1 MGWVVERGG
10 RELLNQCNTISK
22 LIKKPFEITTTMNR
36 KTLTLISSASILFLI
51 GCSQIGPMRY
61 SQYTG
66 QKKNWQVANGAMAE
80 TQYTVPVYRGW
91 PDRSYN
97 VIGSI
102 RFVNPNKY
110 WDDGVI
116 NMACSMAKQKGG
128 DAIIMRYG
136 SEFGVGMTTGSAGD
150 PKIFTGNDITGLVI
164 KWKTPAEIETE
175 RATLAHLT
183 GRLNQEHPEL
193 ATKKELVDLAIEFVR
208 FQGLNLDSD
217 EASQQL
223 EQVLTA
229 VAQPAKGGQA
239 KWLFRGTVH
248 AGSLTTS
255 MSDTVYG
262 VADITANGN
271 NLTIVSTSERSDL
284 TFSGESKDGRLS
296 GQLSFA
302 AGSTI
307 ISAKA
312 DGVFTDEKTTLA
324 GQGQTPD
331 GTFQGSFSFS
341 R

>member
-1 MGWVVERGG
+1 
-10 RELLNQCNTISK
+10 
-22 LIKKPFEITTTMNR
+22 
-36 KTLTLISSASILFLI
+36 
-51 GCSQIGPMRY
+51 MRY

-66 QKKNWQVANGAMAE
+66 QKRNWQVANAAMAE
-80 TQYTVPVYRGW
+80 TQYKVPVYRGW
-91 PDRSYN
+91 PDRPYN

-102 RFVNPNKY
+102 RFVDRNKY

-116 NMACSMAKQKGG
+116 NMACSMARKKGG

-136 SEFGVGMTTGSAGD
+136 SEFGVGMTTGSAED
-150 PKIFTGNDITGLVI
+150 PQIFTGNDITGLVI
-164 KWKTPAEIETE
+164 KWKTPAEIEKE
-175 RATLAHLT
+175 RATLTQLT
-183 GRLNQEHPEL
+183 GRLKQEHPEL
-193 ATKKELVDLAIEFVR
+193 ATKKELVDLAVELVR
-208 FQGLNLDSD
+208 SQGLNLGSD

-223 EQVLTA
+223 TQVLTA
-229 VAQPAKGGQA
+229 VAQPANAGQT

-248 AGSLTTS
+248 AGSLTAT

-262 VADITANGN
+262 VADITTKGDS
-271 NLTIVSTSERSDL
+271 LTIVSTSGGSDL

-296 GQLSFA
+296 GQLSFS

-312 DGVFTDEKTTLA
+312 DGVFTSEKTTLA

-331 GTFQGSFSFS
+331 GTFQGSFSFM